1 VAIAATLLRAASA
14 RRRNAPNEGERLH
27 AMLSS
32 AVPSL
37 TPLTP
42 ESVVALAASADR
54 LTALALLLPFRHRTV
69 TNVMIGRALG
79 ELWLTAKA
87 SNRKHL
93 DPGHILLVVE
103 GSWHRSSWL
112 PTQPANRPRGAT
124 KRPERSGNNTYVFRL
139 VTCNFA
145 PKDTAGDP
153 PKFST
158 RSTW

>member
-1 VAIAATLLRAASA
+1 
-14 RRRNAPNEGERLH
+14 
-27 AMLSS
+27 MLSA

-79 ELWLTAKA
+79 ELWLIAKA

-93 DPGHILLVVE
+93 DPGHILLVARGLVAPEFIASNAGRE
-103 GSWHRSSWL
+103 GPRRGPSGRVITRMSFGSS
-112 PTQPANRPRGAT
+112 RAT
-124 KRPERSGNNTYVFRL
+124 LRRKTTPGE
-139 VTCNFA
+139 
-145 PKDTAGDP
+145 P